1 MIYVKRKGGLH
12 VGEQKRKHRET
23 LVIGAGPVGMTAA
36 LALRHAGIEVAILEA
51 EPQDLIRP
59 GSRAIFFHNAT
70 LRLLEEISPGLGFA
84 FAEKGIIWGTKR
96 TLYRGKE
103 VYVRHY
109 PEPAAGELPH
119 FTSLHQSVIEGILYQ
134 ACVAAGVEFGWNQPV
149 DSLAT
154 SATGVSVVTEGGDQW
169 SAEYVIGADG
179 GRSVVRREI
188 GAELVGPRSH
198 DTFVVVDLK
207 EDMEKPLPIER
218 VFHYQHPAMDG
229 RNVLY
234 VPFQGGWR
242 VDLQLLA
249 DDDEETYGTVT
260 GVKQWLP
267 RVIDKKYADRI
278 SWVSA
283 YRFHQAVSNTFTD
296 EHRRVLLAGEA
307 AHLFAPFGAR
317 GFNSGV
323 PDAVL
328 AARAI
333 ASARR
338 AVSHEEA
345 ERAVLAAAEERQFAA
360 EYNRDCAAI
369 ALEHIQGNS
378 PEMSAKRELAASL
391 ASIVPGLGKWLDE
404 GPYGPKVNHARM
416 STKY

>member
-1 MIYVKRKGGLH
+1 M
-12 VGEQKRKHRET
+12 GEQQTTHREA

-36 LALRHAGIEVAILEA
+36 LALRHAGIEVTILEA
-51 EPQDLIRP
+51 ESQDRIRP

-109 PEPAAGELPH
+109 PEPAAGGLPH

-134 ACVAAGVEFGWNQPV
+134 ACVAAGVEFGWSQSV

-154 SATGVSVVTEGGDQW
+154 SATDVRVVTEGGDQW

-198 DTFVVVDLK
+198 DTFVVVDLE

-249 DDDEETYGTVT
+249 DDDEETYGTVN

-333 ASARR
+333 ASARS
-338 AVSHEEA
+338 AASHEEA
-345 ERAVLAAAEERQFAA
+345 VLAVLAAAEERQFAA